1 MIDGSFTILRRLFS
15 ARTPEIMMLQTADA
29 DAYLPMLNESSRAN
43 KQYCSKWGIKYR
55 SYIGL
60 KHGKYPWH
68 ATFNRIVM
76 LEELVSSGYKGWV
89 FYLDADAFV
98 YNMEFDVRSLMQ
110 DTHASL
116 LAARGGSTGH
126 HWDINCGVFLLNL
139 GTVAGQA
146 IVHLWFDDLR
156 RTPLDAL
163 YAAEDWG
170 ATPSD
175 QDRLQDILRRN
186 AGLARAWLK
195 HLPK

>member
-1 MIDGSFTILRRLFS
+1 
-15 ARTPEIMMLQTADA
+15 
-29 DAYLPMLNESSRAN
+29 
-43 KQYCSKWGIKYR
+43 
-55 SYIGL
+55 
-60 KHGKYPWH
+60 
-68 ATFNRIVM
+68 M

-146 IVHLWFDDLR
+146 IVHLWFDDLM
-156 RTPLDAL
+156 RTPRDAL

-186 AGLARAWLK
+186 AGLAHAWLK
-195 HLPK
+195 HLPKDLLNNRKATFVRQVLRAHGSFEERCLEIRDQVNKVVRKNS